1 MVIVST
7 ILLHLL
13 KYCFMFTG
21 GVKLN
26 TSVVFL
32 TKVVVVCVIFIPGF
46 SMWWVLSLSVL
57 LSICRVCIY
66 IYVRLIM
73 SSYLL
78 FCLVYY
84 MLSK

>member
-1 MVIVST
+1 
-7 ILLHLL
+7 
-13 KYCFMFTG
+13 
-21 GVKLN
+21 
-26 TSVVFL
+26 
-32 TKVVVVCVIFIPGF
+32 
-46 SMWWVLSLSVL
+46 MWWVLILSVL
-57 LSICRVCIY
+57 FSICRVY